1 MLSVKQ
7 QNCCTFLLTK
17 AMLFIDKSKQEK
29 HHVNSNHKNI
39 AANKNFW
46 KTVKPILSNLYYT

>member
-17 AMLFIDKSKQEK
+17 AMLFIDKSKKEK
-29 HHVNSNHKNI
+29 HNVNSNHKNVVV
-39 AANKNFW
+39 NKYFW
-46 KTVKPILSNLYYT
+46 KTVKLILSNLYYT